1 MNKIERIKTKD
12 LNNTDNIML
21 SSDNKMETKLKMI
34 GLIEEHKEGIHLR
47 ELSRLLKTGLPN
59 VLRYAKILEKENVIK
74 KQKDANLI
82 KLKLKKSLKTIAY
95 LTQINTEKFLVL
107 PQKIQT
113 AISDFLDDLEIK
125 PLIVLIFGS
134 YAKGNYTKNSDIDI
148 LLIFQKVEGEIKIDN
163 TANRISMRT
172 NTKINPVYL
181 NYKNFEKNFLNK
193 EHDFSKEIR
202 QKVIL
207 LSGVEA
213 YYSLLWR
220 FLK

>member
-1 MNKIERIKTKD
+1 
-12 LNNTDNIML
+12 ML

-47 ELSRLLKTGLPN
+47 ELSRLLRTGLPN

-107 PQKIQT
+107 PQKIQA
-113 AISDFLDDLEIK
+113 AISDFLDELEIK